1 MWPRSKRSLQPPP
14 QKFLQ
19 SCAGGDR
26 SRDMGVPTAVGT
38 EEGACPASASRKAPW
53 AGAGPALSSRQGR
66 KPAQRDR
73 GHCSPSL
80 LSLHVQGQ
88 QLSDALRPPLPV
100 VLPLFS
106 LMSPSSLLCCRTPIS
121 AFSQDNI
128 YEVQPPRVDRKSTE
142 IFQAHIQ
149 ASEGIM
155 QPLGKEDSFVYR
167 EYIRNRYLWGEGP
180 TKSVCLC
187 CHLLCPILKG
197 WFPGS
202 PLHLKGF
209 PLFETGEL

>member
-1 MWPRSKRSLQPPP
+1 MIECPLCGQGANGPYNPH

-38 EEGACPASASRKAPW
+38 EEGACPACASRKAPW

-80 LSLHVQGQ
+80 LSPHVQGQ

-106 LMSPSSLLCCRTPIS
+106 LMSPSSLLFSVVEHPSQLSHKIISMKFSHQEWTENLLRSSRPTSRPVKVSCSPWGRKTPLCTGS
-121 AFSQDNI
+121 TSETATCEERGQPSQFAYVVI
-128 YEVQPPRVDRKSTE
+128 
-142 IFQAHIQ
+142 
-149 ASEGIM
+149 
-155 QPLGKEDSFVYR
+155 SFV
-167 EYIRNRYLWGEGP
+167 P
-180 TKSVCLC
+180 
-187 CHLLCPILKG
+187 
-197 WFPGS
+197 F
-202 PLHLKGF
+202 
-209 PLFETGEL
+209 